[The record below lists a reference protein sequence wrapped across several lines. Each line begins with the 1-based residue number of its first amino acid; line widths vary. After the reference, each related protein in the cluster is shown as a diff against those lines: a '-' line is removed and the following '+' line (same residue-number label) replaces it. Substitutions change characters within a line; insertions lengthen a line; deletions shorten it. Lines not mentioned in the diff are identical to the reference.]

1 MNADIVKEDFK
12 NEFIRILDKH
22 CMDDKIKDIVLIP
35 TEPHNQIKALKL
47 KISTNQIWLW
57 NIQSNAF

>member
-1 MNADIVKEDFK
+1 MNADIVKEEFK

-35 TEPHNQIKALKL
+35 TEPHN
-47 KISTNQIWLW
+47 
-57 NIQSNAF
+57 